1 MKLRTQILLGFLFIL
16 VLTLFLTAIYT
27 YYLERMG
34 KAANGVLTDNYR
46 SIKNSEQMIISLVK
60 IDQVAIRLVAAQGYD
75 DSLLLSI
82 IKKENTLFEKYVQNA
97 KENSKEEGEDEI
109 INSIGDRWIAYRQ
122 SQDKLL
128 DLGLS
133 NNNIILNELQ
143 KNSELLRDACLALID
158 LNHTA
163 IGKKDR
169 VVQNLYKEAKIY
181 VYIIAFLVLALAA
194 FVIVSIPQR
203 IVKPMQEITFKMN
216 EIAQGKYGDRLPV
229 QSQNEFGEMAQA
241 FNLMS
246 EKLKDYEQSNL
257 TELQAQKSRIEYII
271 NHLSDGLIILDENK
285 VIVRVNPAAENIL
298 GLEDWDLIGKRIEDL
313 GQKYSVLNSIV
324 QSLEGVGPTKKRE
337 SAEGGRNFLEVKVA
351 EDKSEYFTK
360 EVQYLYN
367 KQNSADR
374 KSIGYIV
381 TLKNITSFKKSDE
394 AKSNFLAVVS
404 HELKTPLS
412 AMNMSLMLL
421 QDPRMGELSEEQS
434 QLTASM
440 KREVQRLI
448 KMVSELLDLS
458 KVESGNMELDKQRV
472 LPELI
477 VEYALAPIDIVLREK
492 EVHLHRTIAH
502 LMPKLMADPDK
513 VSWVLS
519 NFLTNAIRYTRT
531 GGDIWLEVLQDDE
544 HLEFAVQDEGPGI
557 PDAFKSK
564 VFNKFFQLNNFEKGK
579 KNKGG
584 LGLGL
589 AISKEVVEA
598 HGGEIGVT
606 SDEGKGCRFYFRLP
620 IEIDA

>member
-1 MKLRTQILLGFLFIL
+1 
-16 VLTLFLTAIYT
+16 V
-27 YYLERMG
+27 
-34 KAANGVLTDNYR
+34 V
-46 SIKNSEQMIISLVK
+46 
-60 IDQVAIRLVAAQGYD
+60 
-75 DSLLLSI
+75 
-82 IKKENTLFEKYVQNA
+82 
-97 KENSKEEGEDEI
+97 
-109 INSIGDRWIAYRQ
+109 
-122 SQDKLL
+122 
-128 DLGLS
+128 
-133 NNNIILNELQ
+133 NELQ
-143 KNSELLRDACLALID
+143 KHSEALRDACILLID
-158 LNHTA
+158 LNHLA
-163 IGKKDR
+163 ISKKDKI
-169 VVQNLYKEAKIY
+169 VQDLYYEAKIY
-181 VYIIAFLVLALAA
+181 VYILAFLVLVVAA
-194 FVIVSIPQR
+194 FAIISIPGR
-203 IVKPMQEITFKMN
+203 IVKPIQEITGKMN
-216 EIAQGKYGDRLPV
+216 EIAQGKYGDRLGV
-229 QSQNEFGEMAQA
+229 QSNSEFSEMAKA

-257 TELQAQKSRIEYII
+257 IELQAQKSRIEYII
-271 NHLSDGLIILDENK
+271 NHLSDGLVILDENK
-285 VIVRVNPAAENIL
+285 VIVRVNPAAETIL
-298 GLEDWDLIGKRIEDL
+298 GLEDWDLIGKSVEAL
-313 GQKYSVLNSIV
+313 GKKHSVLNDIFH
-324 QSLEGVGPTKKRE
+324 SLEGVGPAKKKE
-337 SAEGGRNFLEVKVA
+337 ASEGARNFIEIKVA

-412 AMNMSLMLL
+412 AMNMSIMLL
-421 QDPRMGELSEEQS
+421 QDPRLGELTEEQS
-434 QLTASM
+434 QITASM

-458 KVESGNMELDKQRV
+458 KVESGNMELDKHKV

-477 VEYALAPIDIVLREK
+477 IDYALAPIDMVLREK
-492 EVHLHRTIAH
+492 EIHLHRTVFH
-502 LMPKLMADPDK
+502 LMPKLIADPDK

-531 GGDIWLEVLQDDE
+531 GGNIWLEVLQDDE

-557 PDAFKSK
+557 PDAYKSK
-564 VFNKFFQLNNFEKGK
+564 VFNKFFQLNNYEKGK

-606 SDEGKGCRFYFRLP
+606 SDEGQGCRFYFRLP
-620 IEIDA
+620 IDIEV